1 MRSCLSRSRW
11 RASSY
16 RSSRNTLDRHQS
28 GRDEIRGTVPTT
40 SYGVLRPVGAPDD
53 AAAARFHI
61 TADFDFPGPTR
72 LWGCRSSCRSR
83 ILFLGTT
90 RLLSESGGLAVARP
104 LVAFGIVLSLVG
116 IGQYT
121 LTLHEMHPLI
131 YGFWKPQSE
140 AARPFGPFVNPNHFA
155 GWMLMVLPLGLALF
169 CEAFERMLR
178 TAAARMDNVAS
189 VVGLPEFGQV
199 LTFGFAWVVMG
210 LSLIMTRSRS
220 ALAAL
225 AAGGA
230 IALWIVLRR
239 QRSFHARLAVV
250 AAFLIVLGGAG
261 AWAGLDTLLG
271 KALSGDHTNDSFGG
285 RLRAWRDTRR
295 IIEDFP
301 LTGSGFNTYG
311 TAMTIYQ
318 TGQRDVHFQE
328 AHNEYLQLAAEG
340 GLLIGIPILATLA
353 IFARQI
359 RRRFVEAPKEGTTY
373 WLRVGAVIG
382 LLSIGLQSLLDFS
395 LQMPGNAALFAVL
408 AAIAVH
414 QSPNLRRR
422 TPSRVPNAPHAGRR
436 LTAV

>member
-1 MRSCLSRSRW
+1 MGASDDAVADEVSTSQPISISPAHTIVGLSLFVSLASCFSAPRACCRNRQASPSRGHLWRSALC
-11 RASSY
+11 Y
-16 RSSRNTLDRHQS
+16 RSS
-28 GRDEIRGTVPTT
+28 
-40 SYGVLRPVGAPDD
+40 
-53 AAAARFHI
+53 
-61 TADFDFPGPTR
+61 
-72 LWGCRSSCRSR
+72 
-83 ILFLGTT
+83 
-90 RLLSESGGLAVARP
+90 ESD
-104 LVAFGIVLSLVG
+104 S
-116 IGQYT
+116 YT

-131 YGFWKPQSE
+131 YGFWKPESE

-178 TAAARMDNVAS
+178 TAAARMDNLAF

-199 LTFGFAWVVMG
+199 LTFGFASVVMG

-230 IALWIVLRR
+230 IALWIGFRR
-239 QRSFHARLAVV
+239 QRSFYARVAVV
-250 AAFLIVLGGAG
+250 GAFLIFLGGAG

-353 IFARQI
+353 IFARQV
-359 RRRFVEAPKEGTTY
+359 RRRFVEAPQEGITY
-373 WLRVGAVIG
+373 WLRIGAVIG

-395 LQMPGNAALFAVL
+395 LADARERGAVRCPGRDRCPS
-408 AAIAVH
+408 IAE
-414 QSPNLRRR
+414 P
-422 TPSRVPNAPHAGRR
+422 APAYAGTRAGRSAR
-436 LTAV
+436 